1 MKDGVR
7 NYFKLISRQMN
18 VSKNVTK
25 IIRQQGQYLVFRF
38 QGILSSGHERWRQA
52 LW

>member
-25 IIRQQGQYLVFRF
+25 IIRQGQYLVFRF